1 MSNMLFLNR
10 YQWQVLLAA
19 WLGWGLDLFDIAL
32 FNYIAPNCISNLLGL
47 PIGSP
52 EANAAILEW
61 NNFFTVVIPIAWAVG
76 GLLFAR
82 LADRIGHSKIAIA
95 TIVVYAFGTIGCAF
109 APNISCLMLWRIVA
123 NLGIGGEWAVGASLI
138 TEAIPKRARLKANAI
153 LFTAAP
159 ISLLLAH
166 CINDR
171 ISEGIIPQ
179 SPQLSWRFAFIGGL
193 ILAECAFLARIF
205 IQEGDCR
212 QKITFKQSSP
222 KFSELFNRQ
231 NFTGTIASLVISSIA
246 LFANWSIYIFVP
258 IVTTNLAN
266 IAANDRGLDD
276 RTTLTLAQHW
286 QTVAIYSLAW
296 GSLIGALSLVFTVK
310 QLGRKNTFTLYL
322 FVCAVSTIVT
332 FGLPLPPSIRL
343 HTYFAIGIGV
353 NGVLGSLAFYL
364 PELFSMRLRATA
376 CGFCYNLGRVVGAI
390 CSFLLLAI
398 ASDRTN
404 FLETV
409 LPNFF
414 SIAAIALSI
423 LVFLPWV
430 VQIKGLG
437 VMSNE

>member
-1 MSNMLFLNR
+1 MLFLNR

-32 FNYIAPNCISNLLGL
+32 FNYIAPNCIPNLLGL

-61 NNFFTVVIPIAWAVG
+61 NGLFTVVIPIAWAVG

-82 LADRIGHSKIAIA
+82 LADRIGHSKIEIA
-95 TIVVYAFGTIGCAF
+95 TILIYAFGTIGCAF

-138 TEAIPKRARLKANAI
+138 TEVIPKRARLKANAL

-179 SPQLSWRFAFIGGL
+179 SPQLTWRFAFIGGL
-193 ILAECAFLARIF
+193 VLAECAFLARIF

-212 QKITFKQSSP
+212 QKITSKQYSP
-222 KFSELFNRQ
+222 QFSELFNRQ
-231 NFTGTIASLVISSIA
+231 NFTWTIASLFVSSIA
-246 LFANWSIYIFVP
+246 LFANWSIYLFIP

-266 IAANDRGLDD
+266 IQGLDD
-276 RTTLTLAQHW
+276 RATLTLAQHW

-296 GSLIGALSLVFTVK
+296 GSLIGAVSSVFIVK
-310 QLGRKNTFTLYL
+310 QLGRKKTFALYL

-332 FGLPLPPSIRL
+332 FGLSLPPSIRL
-343 HTYFAIGIGV
+343 HTYLAIGIGV

-404 FLETV
+404 FLETF
-409 LPNFF
+409 LPTLFL
-414 SIAAIALSI
+414 IAAIVLSI
-423 LVFLPWV
+423 LVCLPWV

-437 VMSNE
+437 ARG